1 LNRPPTPAV
10 AEYGRR
16 VIRSSRG
23 HCRPALTNHGRATTL
38 SLMSLYAWTLLPL
51 LLLHL
56 WFYRRSRALFLFQ
69 LLLDVILV
77 VVLGPALVVGGDL
90 NPIKTIKGS
99 PPFQNVEWS
108 AVTGFQPTQG
118 DLVYQFHPWMEETGR
133 QIRRGEIPRIQA
145 GVGGGLPLMANG
157 QTGLWAPAMLPVWLH
172 GPERGTTIMAFWKIE
187 FAGIGAYLLFLHVLR
202 LRWTAAVVGGI
213 AWAGTPYLVAWLLV
227 PLAWLVAALPWA
239 WWAAWWVGRRRSS
252 PWGVAAVG
260 VLFGWLMGAG
270 LHPETASIVCG
281 SALLAA
287 LCFHPRR
294 WWRVVVIVG
303 VAGVVA
309 LALSWPTVGYI
320 AASSRVEIGAHGEAI
335 REGMPWSIQRDLARQ
350 MVVPAAM
357 GRPGRGDWRPAY
369 PHAPG
374 AAGIGGAMLAL
385 LASGRLRRRYR
396 RIAVAAGAT
405 TALGL
410 VLLLRIPPLDG
421 LLVKIPPLDQMTVP
435 RFAVLI
441 PWGLI
446 VLGVLALDGALSGRV
461 RPVAARLV
469 PAVFVV
475 TAALLAVPWTLKPVG
490 FVLVALTVV
499 MTVTV
504 GLLRRW
510 RIVPWLVM
518 AELVL
523 LAIGINP
530 VASIADR
537 MPRPPLVERLIEL
550 DADTPGRIVG
560 IGRSFSANLA
570 SRYGL
575 RDLRASDPLR
585 PVPFA
590 KLMGVLGEPATIL
603 GGPLQRGPAGLCGA
617 WGVGLAVTP
626 PGRKLPDWNKEYSDR
641 DGTIWS
647 NPLLLPEVRVVGRV
661 FEEPEDPVTLLEV
674 VEVMDFANTALAGN
688 GASDV
693 DASVVSLELWT
704 RTPTSVEASVECD
717 GPCLVVVAQ
726 PWAPGWRATVD
737 GGDVPLVRSNIAGLG
752 AVAPAGRH
760 NVEFSYRPWS
770 WRSGVP

>member
-1 LNRPPTPAV
+1 
-10 AEYGRR
+10 
-16 VIRSSRG
+16 
-23 HCRPALTNHGRATTL
+23 
-38 SLMSLYAWTLLPL
+38 MSLYGWTLVPL

-56 WFYRRSRALFLFQ
+56 WFFRRSRALFRFQ
-69 LLLDVILV
+69 LLLDVILAAV
-77 VVLGPALVVGGDL
+77 VGPALVVGGDL
-90 NPIKTIKGS
+90 NPVKTIKGS
-99 PPFQNVEWS
+99 PPFQSVEWS
-108 AVTGFQPTQG
+108 ASTGFQPTQG
-118 DLVYQFHPWMEETGR
+118 DLVYQFHPWWEETGR
-133 QIRRGEIPRIQA
+133 QLRRGELPRIQPGA
-145 GVGGGLPLMANG
+145 GGGLPLIANG
-157 QTGLWAPAMLPVWLH
+157 QTGLWAPVMLPVWLH
-172 GPERGTTIMAFWKIE
+172 GAERGTTIMAFWKIE
-187 FAGIGAYLLFLHVLR
+187 VAGLGAFLLFLNVLR
-202 LRWTAAVVGGI
+202 LRWVAAAVGGI

-227 PLAWLVAALPWA
+227 PLAWVTAILPLA
-239 WWAAWWVGRRRSS
+239 WWAAWWAGRLRAPR
-252 PWGVAAVG
+252 WGVVAAG
-260 VLFGWLMGAG
+260 ALFGWLMGSG

-287 LCFHPRR
+287 VCFHPRR
-294 WWRVVVIVG
+294 CWRVVVIAG

-320 AASSRVEIGAHGEAI
+320 TASSRADLGAHGEAN
-335 REGMPWSIQRDLARQ
+335 REGLPWSIQRDLGRQ
-350 MVVPAAM
+350 IVVPAAM

-369 PHAPG
+369 PYAPG

-385 LASGRLRRRYR
+385 LACGRLRRRHR
-396 RIAVAAGAT
+396 QIAMAAGVST
-405 TALGL
+405 VFGL
-410 VLLLRIPPLDG
+410 VLLLRIPPLDA
-421 LLVKIPPLDQMTVP
+421 LLVRIPPLDQMTVP
-435 RFAVLI
+435 RFGVLI

-446 VLGVLALDGALSGRV
+446 VVGVLALDGALRGHV
-461 RPVAARLV
+461 RPVAVRMV
-469 PAVFVV
+469 PAFFVV
-475 TAALLAVPWTLKPVG
+475 AAALSSVPWTLKPIG
-490 FVLVALTVV
+490 FVFVVLTILMTVV
-499 MTVTV
+499 V
-504 GLLRRW
+504 GILRTFRFA
-510 RIVPWLVM
+510 PGLVV
-518 AELVL
+518 AELAL

-530 VASIADR
+530 VASVADR

-550 DADTPGRIVG
+550 AADTPGRIVG
-560 IGRSFSANLA
+560 IGRSFSPNLA

-661 FEEPEDPVTLLEV
+661 FEEPEDPVTLLDV
-674 VEVMDFANTALAGN
+674 VEAMDFASAALAGG

-693 DASVVSLELWT
+693 DASVVSLDLWT

-737 GGDVPLVRSNIAGLG
+737 GEDVPLVRANIAGLG
-752 AVAPAGRH
+752 VVAPAGRH
-760 NVEFSYRPWS
+760 QVEFSYHPWS

>member
-1 LNRPPTPAV
+1 M
-10 AEYGRR
+10 
-16 VIRSSRG
+16 VI
-23 HCRPALTNHGRATTL
+23 
-38 SLMSLYAWTLLPL
+38 
-51 LLLHL
+51 
-56 WFYRRSRALFLFQ
+56 
-69 LLLDVILV
+69 
-77 VVLGPALVVGGDL
+77 
-90 NPIKTIKGS
+90 
-99 PPFQNVEWS
+99 
-108 AVTGFQPTQG
+108 
-118 DLVYQFHPWMEETGR
+118 
-133 QIRRGEIPRIQA
+133 
-145 GVGGGLPLMANG
+145 
-157 QTGLWAPAMLPVWLH
+157 
-172 GPERGTTIMAFWKIE
+172 
-187 FAGIGAYLLFLHVLR
+187 
-202 LRWTAAVVGGI
+202 AA
-213 AWAGTPYLVAWLLV
+213 
-227 PLAWLVAALPWA
+227 
-239 WWAAWWVGRRRSS
+239 
-252 PWGVAAVG
+252 
-260 VLFGWLMGAG
+260 
-270 LHPETASIVCG
+270 
-281 SALLAA
+281 
-287 LCFHPRR
+287 
-294 WWRVVVIVG
+294 

-320 AASSRVEIGAHGEAI
+320 TASSRADMGAHGEAN
-335 REGMPWSIQRDLARQ
+335 REGLPWSIQRDLGRQ
-350 MVVPAAM
+350 IVVPAAM
-357 GRPGRGDWRPAY
+357 GQPGRGDWRPAY
-369 PHAPG
+369 PYAPG

-385 LASGRLRRRYR
+385 LACGRIRWRYR
-396 RIAVAAGAT
+396 RIAFAAGAS

-421 LLVKIPPLDQMTVP
+421 LLVRIPPIDQMTVP
-435 RFAVLI
+435 RFGVLI

-446 VLGVLALDGALSGRV
+446 VLGVLALDGALRDQI
-461 RPVAARLV
+461 RPVAMRLI
-469 PAVFVV
+469 PAFFVV
-475 TAALLAVPWTLKPVG
+475 AAALWALPWNLKPIG

-499 MTVTV
+499 MTFVV
-504 GLLRRW
+504 GILRNFRFAPCF
-510 RIVPWLVM
+510 VV
-518 AELVL
+518 AELTL

-530 VASIADR
+530 VASAADR
-537 MPRPPLVERLIEL
+537 LPRPPLVERLIGLE
-550 DADTPGRIVG
+550 ADNPCRIVG
-560 IGRSFSANLA
+560 ISRSFSPNLA

-590 KLMGVLGEPATIL
+590 KLMGALGEPATIL

-674 VEVMDFANTALAGN
+674 VEVMDFANTVLAGG

-737 GGDVPLVRSNIAGLG
+737 GGDVPLVRTNIAGLG

-760 NVEFSYRPWS
+760 NVEFSYHPWS